1 MIVNK
6 TTNNLNLS
14 LDNQDY
20 IKGVTGNDV
29 IITNIKKK
37 DNYYQNNIR
46 LNFKI
51 IYISILV
58 VYNNINKMTKKENDC
73 YLINLYKRNKDYC
86 ITKINNINSYYND
99 NI

>member
-1 MIVNK
+1 MM
-6 TTNNLNLS
+6 LS
-14 LDNQDY
+14 LLI
-20 IKGVTGNDV
+20 IKRK
-29 IITNIKKK
+29 IITIK
-37 DNYYQNNIR
+37 NNIR